1 METSVEK
8 SKDSKSHDLG
18 VLCLRVP
25 DKVCHRHVLG
35 FKVDIVPKF
44 EAKELIG
51 G

>member
-18 VLCLRVP
+18 VLCPSVQG
-25 DKVCHRHVLG
+25 KVRYRDVQGDQVETVLE
-35 FKVDIVPKF
+35 F
-44 EAKELIG
+44 EAKELVG